1 MRTLF
6 RACLGLS
13 ALCATAAAIAQGVP
27 EDQSS
32 PIVVTGRKDMDQ
44 RIRAFAD
51 TLQDARGLDQ
61 IGRFEAQGICP
72 AALGIVDQQA
82 RQVEARMRRVAASVG
97 IPVARAKC
105 TPNALVVVADDK
117 RAFIERLQQKRPFW
131 FVSLSFGAVRR
142 LARSAG
148 PAAVWHVEGT
158 LNGDGL
164 DLGVRDYYGASSVNQ
179 SFHAPSLITAA
190 TRPHFNAG
198 IVVLN
203 IQALEGLSTTQ
214 LADYAAMRIFA
225 PTDPSKL
232 AAPYDTTILRILD
245 APRGTP
251 VPLSLTHWDVGLLKG
266 LYSARDNLYT
276 GAQKNEIRKQIEQE
290 LRRDGPRSDRRR

>member
-1 MRTLF
+1 MRTLY

-13 ALCATAAAIAQGVP
+13 ALCATAAAIAQDVP
-27 EDQSS
+27 DDQSS
-32 PIVVTGRKDMDQ
+32 PIVVTGRKDMEQ

-61 IGRFEAQGICP
+61 IGRFEVQGVCP
-72 AALGIVDQQA
+72 AALGIVDQQQ
-82 RQVEARMRRVAASVG
+82 REVKARMRLVARTVG
-97 IPVARAKC
+97 IPVAGAKC
-105 TPNALVVVADDK
+105 TPNALVVVTDDK
-117 RAFIERLQQKRPFW
+117 RAFIERLEKSRPYW
-131 FVSLSFGAVRR
+131 FVSLSVPAVRR
-142 LARSAG
+142 LARSPG

-158 LNGDGL
+158 LNGDGM
-164 DLGVRDYYGASSVNQ
+164 DLGVRDYYGASSVNN

-198 IVVLN
+198 IVVLD
-203 IQALEGLSTTQ
+203 IRALEGLSTTQ

-225 PTDPSKL
+225 PTDPAKL
-232 AAPYDTTILRILD
+232 AAPYATTIIRILD
-245 APRGTP
+245 APRGTA

-276 GAQKNEIRKQIEQE
+276 GSQKNEIRKQIEQE
-290 LRRDGPRSDRRR
+290 LRTVKR

>member
-6 RACLGLS
+6 RACLALS
-13 ALCATAAAIAQGVP
+13 ALCGTVAATAQDIP
-27 EDQSS
+27 DDQSS
-32 PIVVTGRKDMDQ
+32 PIVVTGRKDTDQ
-44 RIRAFAD
+44 RIRELAD

-61 IGRFEAQGICP
+61 IGRFETQGICP
-72 AALGIVDQQA
+72 AALGILDQQQ
-82 RQVEARMRRVAASVG
+82 RQVEARMRLVARTVG
-97 IPVARAKC
+97 IPLAGAKC
-105 TPNALVVVADDK
+105 TPNALVVVTDDK
-117 RAFIERLQQKRPFW
+117 RRFIERLEQKRPYW
-131 FVSLSFGAVRR
+131 FVSLSLPAVRR
-142 LARSAG
+142 LARSPG

-164 DLGVRDYYGASSVNQ
+164 DLGVRDYYGASSPNQ

-245 APRGTP
+245 APRGTA

-276 GAQKNEIRKQIEQE
+276 GAQKNEVRKQIEQE
-290 LRRDGPRSDRRR
+290 LKRDGPGSNRRR